1 MKVGCHLGGVHGWE
15 EAWAH
20 LARLVGFIRIITNGW
35 WKSCVFVGGMEFRVG
50 DRDRIRALVSKS
62 VSGANVLLLESS
74 VVSLLRV
81 VHCLGA
87 RNWGLR
93 EGSVVLH

>member
-1 MKVGCHLGGVHGWE
+1 MGGRRRGRTWRGWWASLGSLPMGGGSRVCVFAGGV
-15 EAWAH
+15 
-20 LARLVGFIRIITNGW
+20 
-35 WKSCVFVGGMEFRVG
+35 EFRVG